1 MKTSEAY
8 IFFIRFMSP
17 KIVFND
23 NGWIPLTIRPKE
35 SDSKCYI
42 VLYFTFNL
50 ALVSFPLLP

>member
-17 KIVFND
+17 KIAFND

-35 SDSKCYI
+35 SD
-42 VLYFTFNL
+42 
-50 ALVSFPLLP
+50 